1 MGEGLAAT
9 LADAGTQKYD
19 ASKNTVTHSY
29 AGSGKMKK
37 KPGMIKTG
45 KSNKGK

>member
-1 MGEGLAAT
+1 MGDGLAAT

-29 AGSGKMKK
+29 AGKGPAKTKSATIKQKK
-37 KPGMIKTG
+37 KD
-45 KSNKGK
+45 